1 MEDVRF
7 NISRWERCE
16 QVEDVRDFTWERCYV
31 RFNISRWERCEQV
44 EDVRDFTY
52 LGGKGVSKWKM

>member
-7 NISRWERCE
+7 
-16 QVEDVRDFTWERCYV
+16 YV
-31 RFNISRWERCEQV
+31 SRWERCEQV